1 MRRYFY
7 TGLGALAVMGVLL
20 AEAQQAEQAPPAA
33 ARTNPAELPKVFA
46 VRITVSDLARSERFY
61 RDALGAQIRQ
71 IHSRESMAQFITGPG
86 VVLAVGRSDATPQ
99 PGGAGGFLLQVVDLD
114 AAIARVAAAGGTVER
129 PPNAGAP
136 PSGVRSAFIRD
147 PDGVGIEVIQF
158 PR

>member
-1 MRRYFY
+1 MRRHSCAA
-7 TGLGALAVMGVLL
+7 LGALAMISVLV
-20 AEAQQAEQAPPAA
+20 AEAQQAGQTPPATS
-33 ARTNPAELPKVFA
+33 RTNPAELPKVFA

-61 RDALGAQIRQ
+61 RDGLGAQIRQ
-71 IHSRESMAQFITGPG
+71 IQSRESMAQFVTGPG
-86 VVLAVGRSDATPQ
+86 VVLAMGRSDATPQ

-129 PPNAGAP
+129 PPSTGAA